1 MIAFNLLVINAI
13 LKISIT
19 SFAGEGVFENVPG
32 ASY

>member
-13 LKISIT
+13 LKIHYII
-19 SFAGEGVFENVPG
+19 AGEGVFENVPG